1 MLFDFP
7 EDFHWQMHGVELV
20 RPTTHF
26 RQDGETFPPV
36 RLFIDRTRINLY
48 LQIFKYHYQS
58 RGNTRSVLTFTYSP
72 SRGMAYIWETL
83 IFSKLTTIL
92 LSLQNCMV
100 LIRKWKRRFPPRYNK
115 VMWHVMHT
123 ARYGTPRSHL
133 NRRELLPDFQRNHAI
148 MDKQNIH

>member
-58 RGNTRSVLTFTYSP
+58 RGKHQKCFNFYILT
-72 SRGMAYIWETL
+72 I
-83 IFSKLTTIL
+83 K
-92 LSLQNCMV
+92 
-100 LIRKWKRRFPPRYNK
+100 
-115 VMWHVMHT
+115 
-123 ARYGTPRSHL
+123 RYGIHLSNLDLLKVAYHSPKFTKLHGVDKKMKTPFSSTL
-133 NRRELLPDFQRNHAI
+133 
-148 MDKQNIH
+148 